1 MTRGRLALCG
11 LLPIFILLA
20 GRIASYRAASRPESG
35 SRARLE
41 ARAAALDVQLAALLH
56 AAEGTAR
63 RARDGSADA
72 AGDELPPRLADRLEG
87 AGVVRG
93 GAFASW
99 VGTPAEA
106 ALYGEP
112 GSVRIL
118 SRGIRTS
125 LLARSGADTSSRTGV
140 ASFTLE
146 IRASP
151 MLARDL
157 LPASASGITAR
168 WDFGATNLGTAV
180 KFTAGPPATLSWP
193 WRAEPTRPLARLI
206 LEETPAAARA
216 ARARAIAGAW
226 AGLAF
231 AVLAAM
237 VLARRD
243 GIVDTRRLVAVVTG
257 VVASRAALLA
267 GRTFEELLPRTLGSP
282 SYYGRGDLFG
292 LCASPVALLV
302 TAIGAYL
309 IATTVARFTADAVE
323 RGRRSALVP
332 LAGVALAGLAAIL
345 ALAGSLAK
353 DARVRVPR
361 LDPTSP
367 GTLVLALAAAFVIT
381 GVAEVFATIYVAA
394 RFRGS
399 GSARAS
405 RAAVAA
411 TLLPLAVV
419 FLAQVYRTNDRMVD
433 ERLRSEFAPLV
444 VQQTARRRM
453 ALKAAIGEAAASPR
467 VAAALARTEG
477 GDDAFLAYDLWSD
490 GDLFHEGF
498 ASSLDLYD
506 ASGTRRGHFGFAF
519 PQVGGARE
527 IATRL
532 VPPRRAPV
540 IELETVPAGA
550 SNLRVVHAEFPV
562 TSPQGAFLG
571 RVVGH
576 VLEDPTN
583 LPFLPG
589 SAPYVEAL
597 GGGPSRIDTPAA
609 EAPDY
614 VLFDQDGRVV
624 LSTVRQPPAATSEL
638 RAAAAAGRRDDITA
652 GDSPYHALPLADGGQ
667 LHLLMVPA
675 PTILDVLGD
684 AVRLLLLGLAVL
696 TGSAIV
702 AILSGSGGFPAILDL
717 VRGSF
722 YSKLLAAVLV
732 ASVVPLVGLSIFL
745 RAYIDRRGEASLADT
760 AAGLVGAAGR
770 VVEDYQSVGEDDPT
784 IPRLRI
790 NDNALWWLRRV
801 VGQEIHVYEDGVLA
815 ATSKPELFDSALL
828 PKRLPGEVDRDVVRG
843 GQPFVVRREHLGAI
857 PLPVAYARVDDPGG
871 PRDAVIAVPLVIEQR
886 AFSRSVDRLVE
897 MLLLLTTA
905 LVAMLAGSAA
915 FITRSVAEPVRRLA
929 DASRRIAS
937 GDYGTRLASTS
948 RDEVG
953 SLVTDFN
960 RMAGALAG
968 QRADLIRR
976 RDYIEALLRHATT
989 GVLSADA
996 AGRVV
1001 TINPA
1006 AEALLDGPDGPPRR
1020 GEPLIE
1026 ALRHRPAQR
1035 PLADALARPAG
1046 PSQEPLEVDLAQGE
1060 GTLRLRVVRVPL
1072 PDPVGGA
1079 SGLLILLDDVTS
1091 LMRSNQL
1098 AAWAEMARAIA
1109 HEIKNP
1115 LTPIQLSTEHVR
1127 KLLNDRGILPFPEID
1142 ACLDTI
1148 VRKVRELRD
1157 ISGAFSTYAKIPDL
1171 VLQPV
1176 DPAQFLRE
1184 VAAPYRTSP
1193 PAGVRVEE
1201 RHVDAPAILADP
1213 IILARAI
1220 VNLIENALQAMPEGG
1235 TLTIASHPGDPGEVV
1250 LEVQDTGVGLT
1261 PEARARLFEPYF
1273 STKSSG
1279 TGLGLAIVRRVV
1291 LGHGGSID
1299 VTSAA
1304 GRGTTMRIRLREAP
1318 RASTAP

>member
-1 MTRGRLALCG
+1 MTRGRLVLCG
-11 LLPIFILLA
+11 LLPVVILIA
-20 GRIASYRAASRPESG
+20 GQIASYRAGSRSESG

-41 ARAAALDVQLAALLH
+41 VRAASLDARLAALFD
-56 AAEGTAR
+56 AAGGAAR
-63 RARDGSADA
+63 RTRDGDADA
-72 AGDELPPRLADRLEG
+72 AGDDLPAALVDRLEG
-87 AGVVRG
+87 AGIVRG
-93 GAFASW
+93 GVFTSW
-99 VGTPAEA
+99 TGTPAEA

-112 GSVRIL
+112 GSVRVL

-125 LLARSGADTSSRTGV
+125 LLARSTPDTSGRTGV

-146 IRASP
+146 IRASAE
-151 MLARDL
+151 LAQDL

-168 WDFGATNLGTAV
+168 WDFGATNPGGEAR
-180 KFTAGPPATLSWP
+180 FTAGPPATLSWP
-193 WRAEPTRPLARLI
+193 LRAGQARPLARLV

-216 ARARAIAGAW
+216 ARARATAGAW

-231 AVLAAM
+231 TMLAA
-237 VLARRD
+237 VALTRRGARLDARR
-243 GIVDTRRLVAVVTG
+243 LFAVVAG
-257 VVASRAALLA
+257 VSAARAALLA
-267 GRTFEELLPRTLGSP
+267 GRTLEELLPRSLGSP
-282 SYYGRGDLFG
+282 SLYGRGDMFG
-292 LCASPVALLV
+292 LCASPAALLV
-302 TAIGAYL
+302 TAIAVYL
-309 IATTVARFTADAVE
+309 IATAVARLAAQSVE
-323 RGRRSALVP
+323 RGRRSALIP
-332 LAGVALAGLAAIL
+332 LAGVALAGVAGVL

-367 GTLVLALAAAFVIT
+367 GTLVLALAAAFLIT
-381 GVAEVFATIYVAA
+381 GVAETLATLYVAA
-394 RFRGS
+394 RFREGA
-399 GSARAS
+399 SARAS
-405 RAAVAA
+405 RVAVAA
-411 TLLPLAVV
+411 TLLPLAVA
-419 FLAQVYRTNDRMVD
+419 FLAQLYLTTDRMVD

-444 VQQTARRRM
+444 LEQTARRRV

-467 VAAALARTEG
+467 VAAALGRAES
-477 GDDAFLAYDLWSD
+477 GDDAFLAYDLWTDS
-490 GDLFHEGF
+490 DLFHEGF
-498 ASSLDLYD
+498 ASSIDLYD

-519 PQVGGARE
+519 PQVGGERE
-527 IATRL
+527 VATRL
-532 VPPRRAPV
+532 AEPGRAPD

-550 SNLRVVHAEFPV
+550 SLLHVVHAEFPV
-562 TSPQGAFLG
+562 VSPSGAFLG

-576 VLEDPTN
+576 VLEDPSN

-597 GGGPSRIDTPAA
+597 GGGPSQNDTPAA

-614 VLFDQDGRVV
+614 VLFDEDGRVV
-624 LSTVRQPPAATSEL
+624 LSTVRQPPAATPDL
-638 RAAAAAGRRDDITA
+638 RAAAAGGRRADVTA
-652 GDSPYHALPLADGGQ
+652 GDTPYHALPLSDGGR

-684 AVRLLLLGLAVL
+684 VVRLLLLGLAVL
-696 TGSAIV
+696 SGSALV
-702 AILSGSGGFPAILDL
+702 AILSGSGGLPAILDL

-745 RAYIDRRGEASLADT
+745 RAYIDRRGEASLAES
-760 AAGLVGAAGR
+760 AAGLVGAAQR
-770 VVEDYQSVGEDDPT
+770 VVEDYLSVGADDPT
-784 IPRLRI
+784 IPPLRL
-790 NDNALWWLRRV
+790 NDEALWWLRRV

-843 GQPFVVRREHLGAI
+843 GQPFVVRHEHLGAI
-857 PLPVAYARVDDPGG
+857 PLPVAYARVDERGG
-871 PRDAVIAVPLVIEQR
+871 SRDAVIAVPLVIEQR
-886 AFSRSVDRLVE
+886 AFTRSVDRLVE

-905 LVAMLAGSAA
+905 LVMMLAASAA
-915 FITRSVAEPVRRLA
+915 LITRSVAEPVRRLA
-929 DASRRIAS
+929 DASRRIAG
-937 GDYGTRLASTS
+937 GDYGMRLASTS
-948 RDEVG
+948 RDEMG

-989 GVLSADA
+989 GVLSADP

-1020 GEPLIE
+1020 GDSLIE
-1026 ALRHRPAQR
+1026 ALRQTPTRR
-1035 PLADALARPAG
+1035 PLADALARPQASS
-1046 PSQEPLEVDLAQGE
+1046 PDPLEVDLAAGE

-1072 PDPVGGA
+1072 PDPAGGA
-1079 SGLLILLDDVTS
+1079 AGSLILLDDVTS

-1127 KLLNDRGILPFPEID
+1127 KLLHDRGILPVPEID

-1157 ISGAFSTYAKIPDL
+1157 ISGAFSAYAKIPDL
-1171 VLQPV
+1171 VPQRI
-1176 DPAQFLRE
+1176 DPARFLRD
-1184 VAAPYRTSP
+1184 VAAPYRTAP
-1193 PAGVRVEE
+1193 PPGVRVEE
-1201 RHVDAPAILADP
+1201 RHAEAPAILADP
-1213 IILARAI
+1213 VILSRAL
-1220 VNLIENALQAMPEGG
+1220 VNLIENALQAMPQGG
-1235 TLTIASHPGDPGEVV
+1235 TLTLASRPGDRGEVV
-1250 LEVQDTGVGLT
+1250 LEVVDTGVGLT

-1299 VTSAA
+1299 VTSAP
-1304 GRGTTMRIRLREAP
+1304 GRGTTVRIRLKEAP
-1318 RASTAP
+1318 RG